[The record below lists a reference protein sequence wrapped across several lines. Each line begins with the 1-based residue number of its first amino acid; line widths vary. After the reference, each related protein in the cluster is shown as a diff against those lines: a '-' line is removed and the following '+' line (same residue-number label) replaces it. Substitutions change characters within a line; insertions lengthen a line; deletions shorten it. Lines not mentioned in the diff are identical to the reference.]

1 MHLRT
6 ALLVMTVVITA
17 GLPPVRADWMEPLP
31 KGAPSLFPWDQVTGY
46 WVRSD
51 DKRNFL
57 YLSPEGLL
65 DSTLSNGASAYQFGG
80 RGKIVREL
88 KHISPDVLAEL
99 VMVTDEQFCDE
110 NEIKRNPSFR
120 VVSLRKYGGKETLT
134 IDIATHVDPP
144 AKPMKISSDI
154 LWKHFRRDAERSMYK
169 DEGYWHHIEESDAPQ
184 WFRDQVAR
192 LVLSGRFACEP
203 AK

>member
-51 DKRNFL
+51 NKNNLLF
-57 YLSPEGLL
+57 LSPEGLL
-65 DSTLSNGASAYQFGG
+65 DSTKSKDDSNYYFIG
-80 RGKIVREL
+80 RWKVVREL
-88 KHISPDVLAEL
+88 NPANPDMLATLIVASDERFCSKKEEEYHPHFRLLEL
-99 VMVTDEQFCDE
+99 RQSKSDKF
-110 NEIKRNPSFR
+110 
-120 VVSLRKYGGKETLT
+120 LT
-134 IDIATHVDPP
+134 IDISDQYPPSDPLSVTVNKLWSLF
-144 AKPMKISSDI
+144 AKNAREAK
-154 LWKHFRRDAERSMYK
+154 YK
-169 DEGYWHHIEESDAPQ
+169 FEGYWHHIDEGAAPQ
-184 WFRDQVAR
+184 WFRDQVSR